1 VADALRPRRAA
12 PRQAD
17 EESERNV
24 REDVQQRV
32 VADEARRGAEEEER
46 RAGWR
51 GEPRRKRLERR
62 VDDRE
67 AVESREDVRQARAF

>member
-67 AVESREDVRQARAF
+67 PVERRENVRQARAF